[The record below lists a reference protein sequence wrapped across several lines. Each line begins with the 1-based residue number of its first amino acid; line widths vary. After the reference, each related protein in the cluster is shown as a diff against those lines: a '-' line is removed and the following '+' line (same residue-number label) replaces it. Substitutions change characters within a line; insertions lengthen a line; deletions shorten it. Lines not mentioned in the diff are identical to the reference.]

1 MSPAFDQATDHAE
14 RISSIETTLR
24 NIEPKIDE
32 MYAHMAEQRGA
43 GKLLHWVGLFFGG
56 AVATAIVSRWSDFLA
71 WVGASHH

>member
-1 MSPAFDQATDHAE
+1 
-14 RISSIETTLR
+14 LR